1 VHTVTRQ
8 RNLDI
13 VQVMICRNYEKC
25 KEQSRFL
32 NKSKIA
38 FKKFFKNMFTVTS
51 TEKKD
56 VNLCFSLLTI

>member
-1 VHTVTRQ
+1 
-8 RNLDI
+8 
-13 VQVMICRNYEKC
+13 MICRNYEKC
-25 KEQSRFL
+25 KEYIQSRFL